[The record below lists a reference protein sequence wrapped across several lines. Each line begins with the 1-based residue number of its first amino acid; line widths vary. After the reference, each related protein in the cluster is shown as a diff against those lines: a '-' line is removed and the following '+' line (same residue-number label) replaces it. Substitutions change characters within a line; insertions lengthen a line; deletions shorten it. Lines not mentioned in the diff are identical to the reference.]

1 MSSSS
6 SIFIVEFSKSTQNV
20 GLCLG
25 LSVIL
30 IIVFMM
36 TPLNTSILSS
46 IFGKVM
52 ILTLLGYTI
61 YYNTVNTNKLVNQF
75 NISITSGNWDV
86 LKTNI
91 VCSYIFSLF
100 LLVLWLSVVRSIF
113 I

>member
-1 MSSSS
+1 
-6 SIFIVEFSKSTQNV
+6 
-20 GLCLG
+20 
-25 LSVIL
+25 
-30 IIVFMM
+30 MM